1 MKNSRKKNALLNIS
15 IGYISQIGILFLT
28 FFGRKIFLKYLS
40 IEYLGINGLYS
51 NILTVLSLP
60 ELGLDTALLYSL
72 YKPVAENDIPLI
84 SSLLTY
90 FKKIY
95 RLLAS
100 SIFVIGICLIPFL
113 RYIIKSDLNN
123 SELVIYY
130 LLFLMNTVA
139 TYLIAHKVALLSA
152 FQEQRFQKVALLLS
166 NLILQIIYIVVLVLF
181 ANYYL
186 YLASTV
192 VTTLCNNAILS
203 WFCDKQHP
211 DIKENKKKVSFDKNP
226 IKQRV
231 KSTFFYKIGAVA
243 ISNTDNILIS
253 TIVSTAA
260 VGLYYNY
267 FSIISSI
274 QGFLAIITSSLIS
287 GVGNLSVHGN
297 KDKQYNIF
305 NILLLCYHFIAAM
318 GMVGLYLLLNDVITL
333 WLGEQYLFEKST
345 VFVITFNFYLST
357 LVTPIWMYRESNGL
371 FNQVKYL
378 MLIRATI
385 NIFLSIILGIYIG
398 TTGILLATAIS
409 LILSSFWY
417 EPRILF
423 KSVFHK
429 STSYY
434 WKKQIKYF
442 ILTLLSY
449 FICKNIINL
458 IGSTLLEIIV
468 KCIIV
473 IIIVSMI
480 FILFNLNTTEC
491 RTLIKMLKKYNT
503 Q

>member
-1 MKNSRKKNALLNIS
+1 M
-15 IGYISQIGILFLT
+15 
-28 FFGRKIFLKYLS
+28 
-40 IEYLGINGLYS
+40 
-51 NILTVLSLP
+51 
-60 ELGLDTALLYSL
+60 
-72 YKPVAENDIPLI
+72 
-84 SSLLTY
+84 
-90 FKKIY
+90 
-95 RLLAS
+95 
-100 SIFVIGICLIPFL
+100 
-113 RYIIKSDLNN
+113 
-123 SELVIYY
+123 
-130 LLFLMNTVA
+130 
-139 TYLIAHKVALLSA
+139 
-152 FQEQRFQKVALLLS
+152 
-166 NLILQIIYIVVLVLF
+166 
-181 ANYYL
+181 
-186 YLASTV
+186 
-192 VTTLCNNAILS
+192 
-203 WFCDKQHP
+203 
-211 DIKENKKKVSFDKNP
+211 
-226 IKQRV
+226 
-231 KSTFFYKIGAVA
+231 
-243 ISNTDNILIS
+243 
-253 TIVSTAA
+253 STAA

-333 WLGEQYLFEKST
+333 WLGEQYLFERST
-345 VFVITFNFYLST
+345 VFVIAFNFYLST

-449 FICKNIINL
+449 FICKNIIGL

-473 IIIVSMI
+473 IIIVGMI
-480 FILFNLNTTEC
+480 FVLSNLNTTEC
-491 RTLIKMLKKYNT
+491 RTLINMLKNLIRNRS
-503 Q
+503 